1 MNKRKSASTENSGKG
16 FVCEVMVGRGY
27 WGLASVS
34 QQTGPFH
41 ICLDKKKTLDL

>member
-1 MNKRKSASTENSGKG
+1 MNKRKGASTEIAGKG
-16 FVCEVMVGRGY
+16 FACEVMVGRGC

-41 ICLDKKKTLDL
+41 ICLDKKKKKDL